1 MCYANFLKF
10 IYLFFFNSH
19 LLDFSNTESG
29 KVEAMPTNS
38 KKWQVSSSIDIPKL
52 DELSYDSVGK
62 STSPSRALKLT
73 TANSLGFFFFFFF
86 LLCN

>member
-1 MCYANFLKF
+1 
-10 IYLFFFNSH
+10 
-19 LLDFSNTESG
+19 
-29 KVEAMPTNS
+29 MPTNS

-73 TANSLGFFFFFFF
+73 TTNSLGFFFFFFF
-86 LLCN
+86 PVM